1 MDLGIKIMKKD
12 LTGTVFGKLI
22 VIKKVGKNKL
32 RQNLW
37 ECKCECG
44 KSVIKT
50 TNYLK
55 NSVHPSCGCWGR
67 EIKRELMINRNK
79 THNHSKTRLYKEWKA
94 IKDKCYRITHL
105 YYCYYGGKGIKVWEA
120 WKDNFENFKEWALNN
135 GYQDDLTID
144 RIDVNGDYCPEN
156 CRWVTPKEQANNRT
170 NNVYAYYQGQ
180 LLPLIEIAK
189 ITNKPY
195 STIYSYYRKRN
206 ELYGKKYLSLTEY
219 EMED

>member
-1 MDLGIKIMKKD
+1 MKKD
-12 LTGTVFGKLI
+12 LTGTVFGKLT
-22 VIKKVGKNKL
+22 VIKKVEKNKL

-79 THNHSKTRLYKEWKA
+79 THNYSKTRLYKEWKT
-94 IKDKCYRITHL
+94 IKDRCYRITHL
-105 YYCYYGGKGIKVWEA
+105 YYCYYEGKGIKVCEA

-156 CRWVTPKEQANNRT
+156 CRWVTHKEQANNRT

-195 STIYSYYRKRN
+195 STIYSYHRKRN

-219 EMED
+219 EVED